1 MKSNVNN
8 KAAQKQRRIG
18 ALERLRDQLKSGQKP
33 AKIDAYVKYFLL
45 LKEDRTMFVS
55 LSNTDRK
62 RIEKEINLLEERTKL
77 VCSSEHS
84 KPEQEWYHKQ
94 IKP

>member
-33 AKIDAYVKYFLL
+33 AKIDG
-45 LKEDRTMFVS
+45 KEDRTKFVL
-55 LSNTDRK
+55 LSDTDRK
-62 RIEKEINLLEERTKL
+62 RIEKDIALLEERTRL
-77 VCSSEHS
+77 
-84 KPEQEWYHKQ
+84 
-94 IKP
+94 